1 MKKERD
7 LFSIGEVARALNI
20 TRRAILYYEEFGL
33 IRPDVKDG
41 ATGNRYYTIDT
52 FVKLR
57 TIRILQNLGL
67 SLSDVLGYFDG
78 DFALA
83 PLIRRLEAQRDEL
96 DRHIE
101 SLRERSGAEPPQV
114 KLIRLLPQTV
124 YRRVCAAAT
133 VAERTTLLR
142 STALEGMRLYGTD
155 ISRRMYLVESPID
168 NRIRWRSA
176 WLSRRRAGGSTW
188 RPCRQRRPSVSTT
201 TVRMSSCLRW

>member
-142 STALEGMRLYGTD
+142 STALEGMRLYGQTSPTGCTWW
-155 ISRRMYLVESPID
+155 SRPST
-168 NRIRWRSA
+168 NRTRWRSA

>member
-96 DRHIE
+96 LD
-101 SLRERSGAEPPQV
+101 
-114 KLIRLLPQTV
+114 
-124 YRRVCAAAT
+124 
-133 VAERTTLLR
+133 
-142 STALEGMRLYGTD
+142 ALEALDVPATFFLVGLSVRAFPEYAKQIHADYYGRD
-155 ISRRMYLVESPID
+155 AME
-168 NRIRWRSA
+168 
-176 WLSRRRAGGSTW
+176 
-188 RPCRQRRPSVSTT
+188 
-201 TVRMSSCLRW
+201 TVRIAEGIFGYTT

>member
-114 KLIRLLPQTV
+114 KLIRARPSTRTPQSSSPR
-124 YRRVCAAAT
+124 YFCRCWSGRG
-133 VAERTTLLR
+133 R
-142 STALEGMRLYGTD
+142 STA
-155 ISRRMYLVESPID
+155 SPPRQ
-168 NRIRWRSA
+168 NSSHRIPVGC
-176 WLSRRRAGGSTW
+176 RAPGA
-188 RPCRQRRPSVSTT
+188 
-201 TVRMSSCLRW
+201 

>member
-7 LFSIGEVARALNI
+7 LFSVGEVARALNI

-124 YRRVCAAAT
+124 
-133 VAERTTLLR
+133 
-142 STALEGMRLYGTD
+142 
-155 ISRRMYLVESPID
+155 
-168 NRIRWRSA
+168 
-176 WLSRRRAGGSTW
+176 
-188 RPCRQRRPSVSTT
+188 
-201 TVRMSSCLRW
+201 

>member
-114 KLIRLLPQTV
+114 KQLLICAREQGLTPAGTIRRIYLEGPPQHKDPAKFITQVLLPV
-124 YRRVCAAAT
+124 L
-133 VAERTTLLR
+133 ER
-142 STALEGMRLYGTD
+142 
-155 ISRRMYLVESPID
+155 
-168 NRIRWRSA
+168 
-176 WLSRRRAGGSTW
+176 
-188 RPCRQRRPSVSTT
+188 
-201 TVRMSSCLRW
+201 